1 MSADNITP
9 QYYIIQFQ
17 TSKVKGKMNIYMNIS
32 IKNTQTTIVIA
43 NSVKKRA
50 KVSVTA
56 LTVKLKNLHKL
67 INTCFFHLAKHDKIC

>member
-1 MSADNITP
+1 
-9 QYYIIQFQ
+9 
-17 TSKVKGKMNIYMNIS
+17 MNIYMNIS